1 MKKAKSIGKLSFFI
15 FLFSIF
21 STQPVYATCGS
32 MFALDFRCINN
43 YYQKTL
49 EYALAVSILYLI
61 VIIIMAGFKWLTS
74 SGDSKD
80 IENAKGR
87 ITFAI
92 MGLLIIIGS
101 WFILTFIS
109 QFIFGVNQSTITQF
123 NFP

>member
-1 MKKAKSIGKLSFFI
+1 
-15 FLFSIF
+15 
-21 STQPVYATCGS
+21 